1 MLRQR
6 VVMVACLAGLVAAS
20 AAGAA
25 EEPQFQ
31 PGLRLEIPFGG
42 AAPAGGAELTARL
55 DYGTGD
61 GRRPAGPVLLQW
73 RVGAT
78 RNTVELVGL
87 PLVAGAGYRLDADE
101 ASTGGKVATA
111 VGIGAGATVFIGGLA
126 LWALIEGLESFGDA
140 LGEGF
145 GEAVADGF
153 TPGDDE
159 GGDGATPDAPCSGV
173 QVGDECITT
182 GGG

>member
-1 MLRQR
+1 MLRR
-6 VVMVACLAGLVAAS
+6 CVVTVACLAGAVAAS
-20 AAGAA
+20 AARAA
-25 EEPQFQ
+25 EEPQLQ

-42 AAPAGGAELTARL
+42 AAPARGLELTARL

-61 GRRPAGPVLLQW
+61 GRLPATPALLQW
-73 RVGAT
+73 RVGAAHSA
-78 RNTVELVGL
+78 VELAGL

-101 ASTGGKVATA
+101 AATGGKVATA

-126 LWALIEGLESFGDA
+126 LWALIEGLEGFGDA
-140 LGEGF
+140 FGEGF

-153 TPGDDE
+153 SPGSEEE
-159 GGDGATPDAPCSGV
+159 GGATPAEPCSGV